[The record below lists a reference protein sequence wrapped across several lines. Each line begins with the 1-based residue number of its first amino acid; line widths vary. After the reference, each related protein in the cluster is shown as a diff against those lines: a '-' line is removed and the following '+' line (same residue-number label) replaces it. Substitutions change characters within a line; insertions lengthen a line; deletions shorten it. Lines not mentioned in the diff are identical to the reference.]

1 MLEALRLADNLFND
15 FDLFEIPVSGMDV
28 AE

>member
-1 MLEALRLADNLFND
+1 MLEALCLADNLFND
-15 FDLFEIPVSGMDV
+15 FDLFEISVPGTDV